1 MVSFNRACFH
11 AILNAHSVIQTDIP
25 IGLKSFFSNKLC
37 ISKSV
42 SEALLMSSDSEK
54 DQNYIYESEGKR
66 TPHND
71 LQSRN
76 LVQIWEHNGGCD
88 SARAIEMVVWTLGGL
103 IDPRSLV
110 TWPHYSRINWNRSN
124 VRTYRAKPSRWNV
137 SNRCYLSRWH
147 NVLYA
152 SLIHLAPFY
161 HLKLTLEKCH
171 IVLICTLLMLHQ
183 DWLTFTNMKY

>member
-76 LVQIWEHNGGCD
+76 LVQI
-88 SARAIEMVVWTLGGL
+88 
-103 IDPRSLV
+103 
-110 TWPHYSRINWNRSN
+110 
-124 VRTYRAKPSRWNV
+124 
-137 SNRCYLSRWH
+137 
-147 NVLYA
+147 
-152 SLIHLAPFY
+152 
-161 HLKLTLEKCH
+161 
-171 IVLICTLLMLHQ
+171 
-183 DWLTFTNMKY
+183 